1 MESVLV
7 YAKGKGLQLD
17 ERARI
22 IKAGKQASMCINKQS
37 LTLNRKYINQKSTL
51 NCFALKLFSYN
62 GVNV

>member
-22 IKAGKQASMCINKQS
+22 IKAGRQTSKYVHKQTKFDIE
-37 LTLNRKYINQKSTL
+37 
-51 NCFALKLFSYN
+51 
-62 GVNV
+62 